1 MRTHDYLLGLSLL
14 ALIACN
20 QENMP
25 ERPTPTPGAEVKFGV
40 SLNKTDVTRTIYG
53 EEHTVK
59 NEKFFPIYWV
69 RGDKVLVT
77 SPQCLNGRNT
87 AQYTVSVKDDTPQNY
102 ASSLD
107 KTGEVGVQWGKDD
120 ADFYSVYPADKASVQ
135 GTTFHLTMPNVQR
148 ETLEFRENGQKA
160 YADMNACFMGAVSKG
175 VANGSDVNLTYTP
188 LSTAIRFTLRGPSS
202 DDPRAQPDSKVII
215 SKVVLK
221 ADKDG
226 KPIAGDFTVDMSTGT
241 ETPTVKPGEK
251 KYYEITLY
259 THYAFTEGFLT
270 LGLNDEVELNAF
282 VIPYEDLVVND
293 KWELEVTTDQGK
305 VFTTS
310 LKEKGTGD
318 GKLKPGKIH
327 RFKGKLPSLPA
338 PKKDWDPAKWMENIP
353 RNVYLSEIS
362 IPGSWNSLNDD
373 CQDVNGSTEQIC
385 KAAIDSQYIAGA
397 RAFHIDAR
405 WKAENNP
412 SVGDDYV
419 LTQPGKLTLGVA
431 NSGAAYNYKDKKLMN
446 KDNMPFADALKYI
459 ADHVKSKEYMM
470 VFCTLA
476 HNSYE
481 ETEGGWMQVVSD
493 VCATDKRIID
503 ARTISA
509 NTVVGEVLGKVIVI
523 VNCAK
528 DPTTISNLPT
538 GSKCLFTYTPLE
550 LNESR
555 YKDNKNYPWCTGV
568 IANSADK
575 SLNMYSAQAQI
586 MACSGKPDYSINA
599 TEGYTVSGRGY
610 APTLVERQQKTE
622 NILNW
627 SLANFQKKDYAHCD
641 WLYNGLGGY
650 LCTSGGDEIKDKR
663 KYDYRDSYKEVAQTL
678 NRWIDDKIKQMSAN
692 PGAGQTRYYPVGMV
706 LMNYVTNDTYGKP
719 VMLDIL
725 LLNNKFRKAY
735 DPNKDPLGP
744 SNNGS
749 SSDVNSAAP
758 GYNSGMK
765 DKGTD
770 AIGWTRSH

>member
-1 MRTHDYLLGLSLL
+1 MRTHDYLLGLSML
-14 ALIACN
+14 ALVACN

-53 EEHTVK
+53 EENSK
-59 NEKFFPIYWV
+59 AFPIYWV
-69 RGDKVLVT
+69 DGDKVLVT

-87 AQYTVSVKDDTPQNY
+87 AQYKVSVDNATQNY
-102 ASSLD
+102 ATSLN
-107 KTGEVGVQWGKDD
+107 KTGAVGVQWGQDD

-148 ETLEFRENGQKA
+148 ETLEFRENDQKA
-160 YADMNACFMGAVSKG
+160 YADMNACFMQAVSKN
-175 VANGSDVNLTYTP
+175 VPNGKDVNLTYEP
-188 LSTAIRFTLRGPSS
+188 LSTAIRFTLRGPSYGEG
-202 DDPRAQPDSKVII
+202 QLGSKVII
-215 SKVVLK
+215 NKVVLK
-221 ADKDG
+221 ADQTQT
-226 KPIAGDFTVDMSTGT
+226 IAGDFTVDMSTGT
-241 ETPTVKPGEK
+241 VTPGEK
-251 KYYEITLY
+251 RYNEITLY
-259 THYAFTEGFLT
+259 AYYASSGGNLT
-270 LGLNDEVELNAF
+270 LGQNESVELNAF
-282 VIPYEDLVVND
+282 VIPYEGLTVSD
-293 KWELEVTTDQGK
+293 KWKLEVTTDQGK
-305 VFTTS
+305 VYTTS
-310 LKEKGTGD
+310 LKRKGTGD
-318 GKLKPGKIH
+318 GKLRPGQIH
-327 RFKGKLPSLPA
+327 RFKGQLPSLPA
-338 PKKDWDPAKWMENIP
+338 PDKDWDPAKWMENIP

-373 CQDVNGSTEQIC
+373 FQDVNGSTEQIC
-385 KAAIDSQYIAGA
+385 KAAIDAQYNAGA

-405 WKAENNP
+405 WKAERNP
-412 SVGDDYV
+412 VWPSQTYYSD
-419 LTQPGKLTLGVA
+419 PGKLTLGVA
-431 NSGAAYNYKDKKLMN
+431 NSGDAYNYKDKKLMN
-446 KDNMPFADALKYI
+446 KDNIPFADALEYI
-459 ADHVKSKEYMM
+459 ASRVQSKEYMV

-493 VCATDKRIID
+493 VCAADKKIID

-509 NTVVGEVLGKVIVI
+509 NTVIGDVLGKVIVI

-528 DPTTISNLPT
+528 DPQTIDNLPT

-568 IANSADK
+568 IANSADA

-586 MACSGKPDYSINA
+586 MANPMDA
-599 TEGYTVSGRGY
+599 TAGYTVSGRGY
-610 APTLVERQQKTE
+610 APTLAERKQKTE
-622 NILNW
+622 NILKW
-627 SLANFQKKDYAHCD
+627 SLDNYGKTNYAHCD

-650 LCTSGGDEIKDKR
+650 LCTKKDDEVEN
-663 KYDYRDSYKEVAQTL
+663 SQKEVAQTL
-678 NRWIDDKIKQMSAN
+678 NLWIDSKIKQMSAH
-692 PGAGQTRYYPVGMV
+692 PAAGQTRYYPVGLV
-706 LMNYVTNDTYGKP
+706 LMNYVTDDSYGKP

-725 LLNNKFRKAY
+725 SLNNKFRKAH
-735 DPNKDPLGP
+735 DPNKDPLDP

-765 DKGTD
+765 DNGTD

>member
-1 MRTHDYLLGLSLL
+1 MRTHYYLLGLSLL
-14 ALIACN
+14 ALVACN

-53 EEHTVK
+53 EE
-59 NEKFFPIYWV
+59 NNNAFPIYWV
-69 RGDKVLVT
+69 DGDKVLVT

-87 AQYTVSVKDDTPQNY
+87 AQYKVTANTTTQNY
-102 ASSLD
+102 ADGLD
-107 KTGEVGVQWGKDD
+107 KTGAVGVQWGKEPT

-148 ETLEFRENGQKA
+148 ETLELRGDDQKA
-160 YADMNACFMGAVSKG
+160 YADMNACFMRAVSKE
-175 VANGSDVNLTYTP
+175 VANGDVVNLTYTP

-202 DDPRAQPDSKVII
+202 GIGLTNSEVTI

-221 ADKDG
+221 AD
-226 KPIAGDFTVDMSTGT
+226 KPIAGDFTVDMSTP
-241 ETPTVKPGEK
+241 EPTVKLGSNT
-251 KYYEITLY
+251 YNEITLY
-259 THYAFTEGFLT
+259 AYYASTGGYLT
-270 LGLNDEVELNAF
+270 LKVGKQVELNAF
-282 VIPYEDLVVND
+282 VIPYEGLAVNEN
-293 KWELEVTTDQGK
+293 WELEVTTAQGK
-305 VFTTS
+305 VYTTP
-310 LKEKGTGD
+310 LKKGSGD
-318 GKLKPGKIH
+318 GKLIPGRIH
-327 RFKGKLPSLPA
+327 RFKGQLPSLLA
-338 PKKDWDPAKWMENIP
+338 PQDDLDPAKWMEYIP

-373 CQDVNGSTEQIC
+373 FQDVKGSTEQIC
-385 KAAIDSQYIAGA
+385 KAAIDAQYNAGA

-405 WKAENNP
+405 WKAERNP
-412 SVGDDYV
+412 VWPSQTYYSD
-419 LTQPGKLTLGVA
+419 PGKLTLGVA
-431 NSGAAYNYKDKKLMN
+431 NSGDAYNYKDKKLMN
-446 KDNMPFADALKYI
+446 KDNMSFADALEYI
-459 ADHVKSKEYMM
+459 ASHVQSKEYMV

-493 VCATDKRIID
+493 VCAADKKIID

-509 NTVVGEVLGKVIVI
+509 NTVIGDVLGKVIVI

-528 DPTTISNLPT
+528 DPQTIDNLPT

-568 IANSADK
+568 IANSADA

-586 MACSGKPDYSINA
+586 MVNPMDA
-599 TEGYTVSGRGY
+599 TAGYTVSGRGY
-610 APTLVERQQKTE
+610 APTWAERKQKTE
-622 NILNW
+622 NILKW
-627 SLANFQKKDYAHCD
+627 SLDNYGKTNYAHCD

-650 LCTSGGDEIKDKR
+650 LCTKKDDEVEN
-663 KYDYRDSYKEVAQTL
+663 SQKEVAQTL
-678 NRWIDDKIKQMSAN
+678 NLWIDSKIKQMSAH
-692 PGAGQTRYYPVGMV
+692 PAAGQTRYYPVGLV
-706 LMNYVTNDTYGKP
+706 LMNYVTDDSYGKP

-725 LLNNKFRKAY
+725 SLNNKFRKAY
-735 DPNKDPLGP
+735 DPNKDPLDP

-765 DKGTD
+765 DNGTD
-770 AIGWTRSH
+770 AFGWTRSH

>member
-14 ALIACN
+14 ALVACN

-40 SLNKTDVTRTIYG
+40 SLNKNDVTRTIYG
-53 EEHTVK
+53 KE
-59 NEKFFPIYWV
+59 NNNAFPIYWV
-69 RGDKVLVT
+69 DGDKVLVT

-87 AQYTVSVKDDTPQNY
+87 AQYKVSVESDKQNY
-102 ASSLD
+102 ATSLD
-107 KTGEVGVQWGKDD
+107 KIGAAGVQWGQDD

-148 ETLEFRENGQKA
+148 ETLEFRENDQKA
-160 YADMNACFMGAVSKG
+160 YADMNACFMQAVSKN
-175 VANGSDVNLTYTP
+175 VPNGKDVNLTYEP
-188 LSTAIRFTLRGPSS
+188 LSTAIRFTLRGPSYGEG
-202 DDPRAQPDSKVII
+202 QLGSKVII
-215 SKVVLK
+215 NKVVLK
-221 ADKDG
+221 ADQTQT
-226 KPIAGDFTVDMSTGT
+226 IAGDFTVDMSTGT
-241 ETPTVKPGEK
+241 VTPGEK
-251 KYYEITLY
+251 RYNEITLY
-259 THYAFTEGFLT
+259 AYYASSGGNLT
-270 LGLNDEVELNAF
+270 LGQNESVELNAF
-282 VIPYEDLVVND
+282 VIPYEGLTVSD
-293 KWELEVTTDQGK
+293 KWKLEVTTDQGK
-305 VFTTS
+305 VYTTS
-310 LKEKGTGD
+310 LKRKGTGD
-318 GKLKPGKIH
+318 GKLIPGQIH
-327 RFKGKLPSLPA
+327 RFRGQLPSLPA
-338 PKKDWDPAKWMENIP
+338 PDKDWDPAKWMENIP

-373 CQDVNGSTEQIC
+373 FQDVNGSTEQIC
-385 KAAIDSQYIAGA
+385 KDAIDAQYNAGA

-405 WKAENNP
+405 WKAERNP
-412 SVGDDYV
+412 VWPSQTYYSD
-419 LTQPGKLTLGVA
+419 PGKLTLGVA
-431 NSGAAYNYKDKKLMN
+431 NSGDAYNYKDKKLMN
-446 KDNMPFADALKYI
+446 KDNMLFADALEYI
-459 ADHVKSKEYMM
+459 AYHVAPKEYMV

-481 ETEGGWMQVVSD
+481 EQEGGWMQVVSD
-493 VCATDKRIID
+493 VCAADKKIID

-509 NTVVGEVLGKVIVI
+509 NTVIGDVLGKVIVI

-528 DPTTISNLPT
+528 DPQTIDNLPT

-568 IANSADK
+568 IANSADA

-586 MACSGKPDYSINA
+586 MANPMDA
-599 TEGYTVSGRGY
+599 TAGYTVSGRGY
-610 APTLVERQQKTE
+610 APTWAERKQKTE
-622 NILNW
+622 NILKW
-627 SLANFQKKDYAHCD
+627 SLDNYGKTNYAHCD

-650 LCTSGGDEIKDKR
+650 LCTKKADEVEN
-663 KYDYRDSYKEVAQTL
+663 SQKEVAQTL
-678 NRWIDDKIKQMSAN
+678 NLWIDSKIKQMSAH
-692 PGAGQTRYYPVGMV
+692 PAAGQTRYYPVGLV
-706 LMNYVTNDTYGKP
+706 LMNYVTDDSYGKP

-725 LLNNKFRKAY
+725 SLNNKFRKAY
-735 DPNKDPLGP
+735 DPNKDPLDP

-765 DKGTD
+765 DNGTD